1 MYFRLLY
8 NLLKNSLFLIFKAK
22 RKNMYTITSLLSTKF
37 IDLNAKAVAFETKQ
51 VLIFFHF
58 HLTGPL
64 EN

>member
-1 MYFRLLY
+1 
-8 NLLKNSLFLIFKAK
+8 
-22 RKNMYTITSLLSTKF
+22 MYTITSLLSTKF